1 MPLTTDAEIFDLLAR
16 ARTVALVGISDRP
29 ERASNHVMA
38 ALQDHGYRVLPINP
52 QITGEHIH
60 GEFVW
65 RELAQLGDP
74 IDIVD
79 VFRKSSEAGAVVD
92 QAIAV
97 GAKAV
102 WLQQGVVDEAAA
114 ARAEAAGL
122 QVVMDRCMKIEL
134 ARLGVPPL
142 APEEEGR

>member
-1 MPLTTDAEIFDLLAR
+1 MPLTADADIRALLER
-16 ARTVALVGISDRP
+16 ARTIALVGLSDRP

-38 ALQDHGYRVLPINP
+38 ALQEHGYRVLPVNP
-52 QITGEHIH
+52 AITGEHVH

-102 WLQQGVVDEAAA
+102 WLQLGVVDEAAA

-122 QVVMDRCMKIEL
+122 QVVMDRCIKIEL
-134 ARLGVPPL
+134 ARLDVPPP
-142 APEEEGR
+142 APLEDRT